1 MKNCTDL
8 NRHFFKEDI
17 EMANKYTKRCST
29 LLIIKI
35 REKQIKTTM
44 SYHLT
49 VIKMAITKK
58 SQIVNAGENVEK
70 RELLVGI

>member
-1 MKNCTDL
+1 
-8 NRHFFKEDI
+8 
-17 EMANKYTKRCST
+17 MANKYTKRCST